1 MTVMAVLVANWV
13 LGAGI
18 VAFVGVAS
26 ALLLWDGL
34 AAELG
39 RGHASGREVWRT
51 RAEIMI
57 GVLGFAAALW
67 VALGMITHAH

>member
-1 MTVMAVLVANWV
+1 M
-13 LGAGI
+13 
-18 VAFVGVAS
+18 GVAS